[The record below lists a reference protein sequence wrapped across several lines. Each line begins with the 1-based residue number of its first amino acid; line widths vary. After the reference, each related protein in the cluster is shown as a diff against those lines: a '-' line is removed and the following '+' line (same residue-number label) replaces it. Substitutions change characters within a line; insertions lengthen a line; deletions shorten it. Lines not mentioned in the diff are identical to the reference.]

1 MRSDQRGTIARF
13 LLLAV
18 LWGSGFA
25 FIKISLEGFTP
36 SQIVLGR
43 LIFGAAVLLAIV
55 ALRRIPMPRS
65 VGVWGHLAAAA
76 LLGNVVPFLL
86 VSYGE
91 QTTGASIAG
100 VLIGSTPLLT
110 MAIATAAIPAERATR
125 RKVLGLVTGFLGVV
139 IVIGPWHDAL
149 GSLGGQLA
157 CLGTAACYAAS
168 YVYVRK
174 YLSPRGLAPLAL
186 AGSQLFAAAVIQ
198 ALVTPFL
205 TWHTPHFTART
216 LTSLAL
222 LGVLCTGVAFIFYF
236 RIIRDL
242 GATTA
247 SSVSYLVPVFAVLS
261 GVVLLDESLTWN
273 LLVGGLVVLV
283 GVAYAENRFT
293 RRPAAT
299 PTPAQVPAKQP
310 L

>member
-13 LLLAV
+13 LILAV

-43 LIFGAAVLLAIV
+43 LVLGAAVLLAIV
-55 ALRRIPMPRS
+55 ALTKIPMPRS
-65 VGVWGHLAAAA
+65 AGVWGHLAAAA
-76 LLGNVVPFLL
+76 LLGNVLPFLL

-91 QTTGASIAG
+91 QTTGAGIAG

-110 MAIATAAIPAERATR
+110 MTIAAAALPTERATR
-125 RKVLGLVTGFLGVV
+125 RKLLGLLAGFLGVV
-139 IVIGPWHDAL
+139 IVIGPWHDEL

-186 AGSQLFAAAVIQ
+186 AGSQLLAAAVIQ

-205 TWHTPHFTART
+205 TWHTPHFTGRT
-216 LTSLAL
+216 VSSLVI
-222 LGVLCTGVAFIFYF
+222 LGVFGTGVAFIFYF

-247 SSVSYLVPVFAVLS
+247 SSVSYLVPVFAVLT

-273 LLVGGLVVLV
+273 LLVGGLVVLA

-293 RRPAAT
+293 RRPA
-299 PTPAQVPAKQP
+299 PTPAPVPAKQP
-310 L
+310 Q